1 MYAVP
6 YPSTR
11 LVSCSFIA
19 RTSTAFPGSR
29 RRSEA
34 ASRWEKLQRE
44 DVVNGFT
51 SDSASEDQCEITD
64 ERHSYSFIHETAE
77 SLAPKP
83 AGLVATSIG
92 GKSVPAI
99 SHAARSSIASS
110 PASAGDSSAMAHMPL
125 DEAGSSLRNGRHGPP
140 LTTGIRITALDSSQN
155 RTRCSQLSFHYSYAL
170 SWATGS
176 TLENICSLA
185 IEAWLILF

>member
-1 MYAVP
+1 
-6 YPSTR
+6 
-11 LVSCSFIA
+11 L
-19 RTSTAFPGSR
+19 
-29 RRSEA
+29 
-34 ASRWEKLQRE
+34 EKLQRE

-99 SHAARSSIASS
+99 SHAARPPRQLQSLEDVSSMRFVASQR
-110 PASAGDSSAMAHMPL
+110 G
-125 DEAGSSLRNGRHGPP
+125 
-140 LTTGIRITALDSSQN
+140 
-155 RTRCSQLSFHYSYAL
+155 
-170 SWATGS
+170 W
-176 TLENICSLA
+176 
-185 IEAWLILF
+185 